1 MKKIF
6 NWINPTSKNNDE
18 ANNILNIIFLN
29 HSTEQS
35 IEIFNEVQRQ
45 FCKELDKRFQEN
57 KKENKHIDNFFNPQE
72 RARNIEVSFAEFVNK
87 N

>member
-6 NWINPTSKNNDE
+6 NWINPTIKNNDE
-18 ANNILNIIFLN
+18 ANNILNIILLN
-29 HSTEQS
+29 HSTEKS

-45 FCKELDKRFQEN
+45 FCKELDKRFQGN

-72 RARNIEVSFAEFVNK
+72 RAKGIEVTFSELSK

>member
-45 FCKELDKRFQEN
+45 FCKELDKRFQDN

-72 RARNIEVSFAEFVNK
+72 RAKDIKVNFAEVLSN